1 MANET
6 PFQITLLLSIAA
18 FLVIRAYYRLRT
30 GTLQFDISSSKDSK
44 RMGIVVSIL
53 GVLAIGLLLWLISPN
68 WMRWSALVLP
78 EWMRWSGFALV
89 IVGLALLTWAHQTLS
104 ASFSGNLEIREQH
117 KLVTTGPYQW
127 VRHPIYSAIFLWSA
141 GLALITANWFIGLIP
156 LTFALFFIL
165 RVPLEEKMMVE
176 AFGNEYRAY
185 MNRTGRVIPR
195 LN

>member
-1 MANET
+1 M
-6 PFQITLLLSIAA
+6 
-18 FLVIRAYYRLRT
+18 
-30 GTLQFDISSSKDSK
+30 
-44 RMGIVVSIL
+44 VVSIL

-89 IVGLALLTWAHQTLS
+89 IVGLALLTWAHQPLS
-104 ASFSGNLEIREQH
+104 ASFSGNLEVREQH